1 MISGMAKAIKQFT
14 NQLKDVTEEVT
25 GTLTIIWV
33 DFERQ
38 NYELK
43 DIITL
48 EHEYTQKDGTL
59 ILKGRRRVAKGR
71 DAGFF
76 ITTKIKYIY
85 SLNLVI
91 ERIPEDYE
99 MFNK

>member
-1 MISGMAKAIKQFT
+1 MISGIAKAIKQFT
-14 NQLKDVTEEVT
+14 NQLRDVTEEVT

-33 DFERQ
+33 DYERQ
-38 NYELK
+38 NYKLK
-43 DIITL
+43 EIISL
-48 EHEYTQKDGTL
+48 DHEYTQKDGTL

-76 ITTKIKYIY
+76 ITTKIKHIY

-91 ERIPEDYE
+91 EKVPDDFE